1 MSFSCLIV
9 LCPLTSFLFN
19 DPHVE
24 GGGGAVN
31 PVLYPPSA
39 VPRRSKCVYGQ
50 WRVHKHDEKVAE
62 IYRASPDS
70 QEKEKIKPE
79 SIKQAPITGLLWH
92 Q

>member
-1 MSFSCLIV
+1 MKGYVLPQPFIRGIATHTQLTASESESRTVQDYFISAVGWMSFSCLIV

-50 WRVHKHDEKVAE
+50 
-62 IYRASPDS
+62 
-70 QEKEKIKPE
+70 
-79 SIKQAPITGLLWH
+79 
-92 Q
+92 